1 VKTANRRR
9 SAGRRT
15 TRKRAGGAVRTS
27 ARPADAVAVDTTLDR
42 LLINR
47 GWTLVERSWAGDV
60 YDWLASAPNP
70 DHEVTYLIVP
80 ANHALDHGPAYRV
93 RLVDGQRLAYDTAAC
108 LAADLD
114 GIEARRCRC

>member
-1 VKTANRRR
+1 MKTANRRR
-9 SAGRRT
+9 SARRRP
-15 TRKRAGGAVRTS
+15 TRKRAGRAVRRC
-27 ARPADAVAVDTTLDR
+27 AYPAATVAVDATLDG
-42 LLINR
+42 LLIDR

-60 YDWLASAPNP
+60 YDWLASSSHP

-80 ANHALDHGPAYRV
+80 ASHALDHGPAYRV
-93 RLVDGQRLAYDTAAC
+93 RLVDGERLAYDTAAL